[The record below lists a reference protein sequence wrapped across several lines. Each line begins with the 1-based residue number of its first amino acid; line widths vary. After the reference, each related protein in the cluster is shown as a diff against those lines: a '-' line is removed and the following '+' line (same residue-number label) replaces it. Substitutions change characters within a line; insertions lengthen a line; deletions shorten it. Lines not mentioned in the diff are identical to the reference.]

1 MPIDL
6 AAAPTLSVQ
15 GVTVPALLYGTAWKE
30 ERTSGLVDHALATGF
45 RGIDTAN
52 QRKHY
57 VEAGVGAAVQAWL
70 EAGGQRSELFLQSK
84 FTHQAGQDHRLPYD
98 PDASPEERVAQ
109 SFAASLE
116 HLGVEHLDSLL
127 LHGPERR
134 EGLTA
139 ADMAF
144 FAVASDLHD
153 AGKIRLL
160 GVSNVTAAQLS
171 EAIRTSRVK
180 PAMVQ
185 NRCYARHG
193 WDADVRAVCREHGI
207 VYQGFSLLT
216 ANRKTWNHRA
226 VADIARRLS
235 ATPAQVLFRFALAQ
249 GILPITGTSDPR
261 HMAADLAARALTVTE
276 DDAQVIASIER

>member
-1 MPIDL
+1 MPTDL

-15 GVTVPALLYGTAWKE
+15 GVMVPAFLYGTAWKE

-57 VEAGVGAAVQAWL
+57 AEAGVGAAVQAWL
-70 EAGGQRSELFLQSK
+70 DAGGQRSELFLQSK

-98 PDASPEERVAQ
+98 PDAPPAERVAQ

-127 LHGPERR
+127 LHGPEHR

-276 DDAQVIASIER
+276 DDAQVIASIEQ